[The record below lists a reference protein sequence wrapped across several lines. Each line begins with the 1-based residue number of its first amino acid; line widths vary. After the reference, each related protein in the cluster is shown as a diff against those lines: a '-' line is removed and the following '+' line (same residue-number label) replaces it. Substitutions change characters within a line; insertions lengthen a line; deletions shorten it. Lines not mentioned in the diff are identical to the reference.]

1 MDISSGNL
9 FNYNEFFE
17 QTDTTHVSILE
28 HAKVGVFEVI
38 FYKPDLEI
46 EVPRAYIDKPTVYAH
61 INYKI
66 EDSKFSFA
74 SCITDKSLA
83 NYASDRIRN
92 NDCDQTESNHLEPHI
107 TEHHQLLM

>member
-1 MDISSGNL
+1 MDSSFGNL
-9 FNYNEFFE
+9 LNYTESFE
-17 QTDTTHVSILE
+17 RTATTHVSILE

-38 FYKPDLEI
+38 FYKSDLEI

-61 INYKI
+61 INNKI

-74 SCITDKSLA
+74 SCITDKSFA
-83 NYASDRIRN
+83 NYAADRIRN
-92 NDCDQTESNHLEPHI
+92 NDFEQTESNHLEPHI